1 MASTP
6 LFLCFLDAIDP
17 KPADE
22 VLDRQ
27 LLGQQL
33 LVGGAPVLSRGAE
46 PVHIGK
52 HLVPLLQK
60 VGVHAVVGRQR
71 SASDIEAEID
81 HVAVLDDIVLAL
93 AAEQSLFPGGGHAAA
108 LDHVVIGDNLRPDE
122 APLDVRVDLA
132 GGLTAG
138 SATPQAWFRQVPEWF
153 ASPCYPRQSVWY

>member
-6 LFLCFLDAIDP
+6 LFLCFLDAIDL

-33 LVGGAPVLSRGAE
+33 LVGNAPVLSRGAE

-60 VGVHAVVGRQR
+60 VGVHAVVGRQT
-71 SASDIEAEID
+71 
-81 HVAVLDDIVLAL
+81 LC
-93 AAEQSLFPGGGHAAA
+93 
-108 LDHVVIGDNLRPDE
+108 LR
-122 APLDVRVDLA
+122 
-132 GGLTAG
+132 
-138 SATPQAWFRQVPEWF
+138 Q
-153 ASPCYPRQSVWY
+153 